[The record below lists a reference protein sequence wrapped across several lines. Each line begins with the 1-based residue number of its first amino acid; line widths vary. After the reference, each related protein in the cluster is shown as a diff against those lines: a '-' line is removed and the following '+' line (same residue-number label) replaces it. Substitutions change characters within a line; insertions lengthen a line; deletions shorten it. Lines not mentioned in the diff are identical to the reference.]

1 MLFDKDIGDIN
12 RMLIFNT
19 DDGTV
24 ILANS
29 SHWFGRVTVKICL
42 EMFLKNTLF
51 MAWVIMKFFLAF
63 SEFCCLQI
71 QFVQ

>member
-1 MLFDKDIGDIN
+1 MLFHKDIGDIN
-12 RMLIFNT
+12 RMFIFNT

-51 MAWVIMKFFLAF
+51 MA
-63 SEFCCLQI
+63 
-71 QFVQ
+71 